1 MEMKDFVERCKK
13 CDPRNDPDEAAE
25 LLASAAE
32 LGAAILKQREK
43 YGKIPYK
50 QIVDSYNEICGNVL
64 PKVTKLTD
72 KRKRSIKIC
81 ISQGFSAEDLSSAF
95 RSAAST
101 PFLTGKNERN
111 WTANFDFIIK
121 PDNLQKILE
130 GAYGSAAPVPQR
142 EHSYDLGKLVDLAMN
157 TTPTLRK

>member
-13 CDPRNDPDEAAE
+13 CDPRNEPDEAAE

-43 YGKIPYK
+43 YSKIPYK

-72 KRKRSIKIC
+72 KRKRAIKTC

-95 RSAAST
+95 QSAVKT

-111 WTANFDFIIK
+111 WTANFDFIVK

-130 GAYGSAAPVPQR
+130 GVYGSAPAACQK
-142 EHSYDLGKLVDLAMN
+142 HSYDLGKLVDHAMN
-157 TTPTLRK
+157 TTPTIRR

>member
-13 CDPRNDPDEAAE
+13 CDPRTDPDEAAE

-50 QIVDSYNEICGNVL
+50 QIVDSYNEICGNVMSHVN
-64 PKVTKLTD
+64 KITD
-72 KRKRSIKIC
+72 KRKRSVKTC
-81 ISQGFSAEDLSSAF
+81 FSQGYTVDDFINAF
-95 RSAAST
+95 RKAVET
-101 PFLTGKNERN
+101 PFLLGNNKWN
-111 WTANFDFIIK
+111 WVAGFDFIVK

-130 GAYGSAAPVPQR
+130 GVYGSDNAARQ
-142 EHSYDLGKLVDLAMN
+142 EHSYDLNRIMDHAMN
-157 TTPTLRK
+157 TTPSIRR

>member
-1 MEMKDFVERCKK
+1 MKDFVERCKK

-25 LLASAAE
+25 LLASAAD

-43 YGKIPYK
+43 YGNINY
-50 QIVDSYNEICGNVL
+50 QQVVDSYNEICGNVL

-72 KRKRSIKIC
+72 KRKRAIKTC

-95 RSAAST
+95 RAAAGT
-101 PFLTGKNERN
+101 PFLTGKNDRN
-111 WTANFDFIIK
+111 WTANFDFIVK

-130 GAYGSAAPVPQR
+130 GVYSPAAPDPQR
-142 EHSYDLGKLVDLAMN
+142 EHSYDLNEIIDHAMN
-157 TTPTLRK
+157 TTPTIRK